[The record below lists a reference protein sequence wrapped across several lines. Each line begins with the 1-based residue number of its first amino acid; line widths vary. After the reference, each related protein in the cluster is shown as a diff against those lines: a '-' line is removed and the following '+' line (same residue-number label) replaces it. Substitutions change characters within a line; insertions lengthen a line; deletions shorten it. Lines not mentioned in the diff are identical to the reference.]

1 MAKILIFYYFFIN
14 RVGIL
19 YKNLVNFAIYEKKD
33 SSQMLE
39 DIRKNIER
47 LIALYEGE
55 RQQKER
61 LVLELRQRD
70 EEIDSYKKQIADLER
85 QVDNLKLT
93 EAFTAPAGSGDA
105 AKEKI
110 DRLIT

>member
-1 MAKILIFYYFFIN
+1 
-14 RVGIL
+14 
-19 YKNLVNFAIYEKKD
+19 
-33 SSQMLE
+33 MLE

-70 EEIDSYKKQIADLER
+70 EEIDSYRKQIADLER
-85 QVDNLKLT
+85 QVDNLKLI
-93 EAFTAPAGSGDA
+93 EAFTAHEEGSA
-105 AKEKI
+105 AAREKI
-110 DRLIT
+110 DKMISEIDRCISLLER